1 MVIGEFK
8 SDWLEVLSGVPQ
20 GSCLGPLLFVL
31 FINDMPN
38 LLENVCKLFADD
50 TKPIGTIKNSL
61 DLKSIQSDVDKLEKW
76 AKDWLMSFNEPKCKY
91 MVFNG
96 NKNLPITLNLNNKPM
111 MKTDMERDLG
121 IHITSDL
128 KWNFQASNAATQEKS
143 RKKRVEMVSEMHMA
157 TNGSAKNF
165 VDHLNGIGETNA
177 PNATTLRKMK
187 SQVNNKD
194 MISTDWIQNVHHVID
209 AQVELIRCS
218 KFNGYVRSF
227 ETGEY
232 FKLIL
237 QMEANEF

>member
-50 TKPIGTIKNSL
+50 TKLIGTIKNSL

-96 NKNLPITLNLNNKPM
+96 NKNLPITLNLNNKP
-111 MKTDMERDLG
+111 
-121 IHITSDL
+121 
-128 KWNFQASNAATQEKS
+128 
-143 RKKRVEMVSEMHMA
+143 
-157 TNGSAKNF
+157 
-165 VDHLNGIGETNA
+165 
-177 PNATTLRKMK
+177 
-187 SQVNNKD
+187 
-194 MISTDWIQNVHHVID
+194 
-209 AQVELIRCS
+209 
-218 KFNGYVRSF
+218 
-227 ETGEY
+227 
-232 FKLIL
+232 
-237 QMEANEF
+237 